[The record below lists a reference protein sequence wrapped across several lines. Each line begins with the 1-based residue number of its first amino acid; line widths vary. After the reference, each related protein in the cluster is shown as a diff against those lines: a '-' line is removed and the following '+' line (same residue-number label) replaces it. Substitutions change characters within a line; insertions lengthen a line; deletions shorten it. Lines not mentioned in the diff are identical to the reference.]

1 MAILNLA
8 ALGAIMTYK
17 FGPEIY
23 RQWNRTVVLG
33 QRLNVVPG
41 SGKDCSWPVEFS
53 GLTAEAAT
61 EGEDIDST
69 EYTNDTDDD
78 AHLGWATYR
87 SAFQVSEQAFDAAVT
102 SGGDP
107 EILFDLFADKVMTHS
122 ATIAKKIE
130 SDLIV
135 GTGTRTV
142 RGNSVNTIV
151 GLLGGALEAS
161 GTYASIA
168 ISGAAEWAS
177 NVLSNGSVARPLTT
191 ELLAAAERAIFADSG
206 AGFRGFLATTAAVAD
221 KYEGLWGQRLQ
232 VTPGGTADLGASNL
246 LWRGREIVKVADM
259 TAGHLVLVDPGE
271 VEIRFLPFGQ
281 MTRREAVTF
290 MENVRKNA
298 GTSDGRAFNLTNM
311 PVRIALLGKTGDS
324 LKCTLRSTVQLVVKR
339 PNRLARIADIAE

>member
-1 MAILNLA
+1 MNIA
-8 ALGAIMTYK
+8 ALGAIMTHK

-23 RQWNRTVVLG
+23 RQWNRTVTLG
-33 QRLNVVPG
+33 RRLTVVPG
-41 SGKDCSWPVEFS
+41 AGKDCSWPVEFS
-53 GLTAEAAT
+53 GITAEAAQ

-78 AHLGWATYR
+78 VHESWATYR

-142 RGNSVNTIV
+142 RGNSVPTIV
-151 GLLGGALEAS
+151 GLLGGALATS
-161 GTYASIA
+161 GTHAGIA

-177 NVLSNGSVARPLTT
+177 NHLSNGAVDRPLTA
-191 ELLAAAERAIFADSG
+191 ELLAAAARAVFDDSG
-206 AGFRGFLATTAAVAD
+206 ADFGGFLATTAAIAD

-232 VTPGGTADLGASNL
+232 VNLGGAADIGATNL
-246 LWRGREIVKVADM
+246 AWRGHEIVKVADM
-259 TAGHLVLVDPGE
+259 TTKNLVLVDPGE
-271 VEIRFLPFGQ
+271 LELRFLPFSQ

-290 MENVRKNA
+290 MENVRKVA
-298 GTSDGRAFNLTNM
+298 GTADGRSFNLTNL
-311 PVRIALLGKTGDS
+311 PVRIALLGKAGDS
-324 LKCTLRSTVQLVVKR
+324 LKCTLRTTVQLVVKR
-339 PNRLARIADIAE
+339 PNRMCRISDIAE